1 MPSRPRRAVV
11 CGALALALLTAGCG
25 GSTDEGTPAISRS
38 GPPGEGGTLVWA
50 VGDRVASADPL
61 EATSRAEQI
70 AARQVNEPLTARV
83 TAPFDP
89 ERQVSGLARKSRS
102 SDNDTVW
109 TFKLRTGVRFQ
120 DDSPFNAQAVLAN
133 ATRWQSTAAGRAAL
147 PGLLA
152 ADAPRPDEVRFVL
165 SASDPAFPRRLASP
179 RLGIVSP
186 DALVPSTGE
195 GAVLRRSSATGT
207 GPFEIRQRNAT
218 LTLLARHTNWWG
230 TVAGV
235 DLGPALDQ
243 IELRTETSP
252 SLRLALLDAGDAQLA
267 DELEPDQATQAE
279 EDPLLTVLAGP
290 NGTFLG
296 LERSV
301 RGVNSA
307 REIPPL
313 SSAWLTQLDVANLP

>member
-1 MPSRPRRAVV
+1 MPSRPRRAAVR
-11 CGALALALLTAGCG
+11 GAVALALLTAGCG
-25 GSTDEGTPAISRS
+25 GSEDEGTPAISPS

-50 VGDRVASADPL
+50 VADRVVSADPL
-61 EATSRAEQI
+61 EASNRAEQI
-70 AARQVNEPLTARV
+70 ATRQVNEPLTAKV

-89 ERQVSGLARKSRS
+89 ERRVSGLVQKARS

-120 DDSPFNAQAVLAN
+120 DDSSFNADAVLVN
-133 ATRWQSTAAGRAAL
+133 GERWLSTAAGRAAL

-152 ADAPRPDEVRFVL
+152 VDAPRPSEVRFVL
-165 SASDPAFPRRLASP
+165 SAPDPAFPKRLASP

-186 DALVPSTGE
+186 NALEPSTGE
-195 GAVLRRSSATGT
+195 GAVLGRSSATGT
-207 GPFEIRQRNAT
+207 GPFEIRERDST

-230 TVAGV
+230 AFAGV

-243 IELRTETSP
+243 IELRTEASP

-267 DELEPDQATQAE
+267 DELAVDQAAQAE
-279 EDPLLTVLAGP
+279 GDPLLSVLGGP
-290 NGTFLG
+290 GDAFLG

-301 RGVNSA
+301 RGVTSA

-313 SSAWLTQLDVANLP
+313 SSAWLTQVQVAG